1 MKVYNNISA
10 QQVSWIKSNKM
21 KLEKESRIHNLYYP
35 ETLKEF
41 KDLLI
46 DLIANNKKIEIIG
59 YSSNT
64 LFLPSYHVE
73 NLICTKKLNKWF
85 EKDNEIICECG
96 VNVSILSRK
105 MVEKGYVGFEG
116 LTDLPGTIGA
126 AVYGNCGCRG
136 CSVNE
141 LVKSFCMLTPD
152 GKITYHTIEDLKLSY
167 RSTVLKRGELKG
179 VILEVILNK
188 RPGDKQSLKEIAEFN
203 HRYRKMTQPSAVNNL
218 GTTFISCR
226 NATLKGKL
234 YRVFIKIAS
243 PFIKDRVK
251 SYSMFLKIIGKKQFV
266 PYTYRLKRYM
276 FLDEKSHVLFPQ
288 YVNFVKSLFI
298 DAELEI
304 EIRK

>member
-1 MKVYNNISA
+1 
-10 QQVSWIKSNKM
+10 M
-21 KLEKESRIHNLYYP
+21 KLEKGSCIHNLYYP
-35 ETLKEF
+35 ETMEEF
-41 KDLLI
+41 KNLLKN
-46 DLIANNKKIEIIG
+46 LIAKNEEIEIIG

-73 NLICTKKLNKWF
+73 NLICTKSLNKWY
-85 EKDNEIICECG
+85 ETDNEIICECG

-141 LVKSFCMLTPD
+141 LVKSFYMLMPD
-152 GKITYHTIEDLKLSY
+152 GNIAYFTIEDLKLSY

-188 RPGDKQSLKEIAEFN
+188 IPGDKQTLQKTAEYN
-203 HRYRKMTQPSAVNNL
+203 HRYRQINQPSAANNL

-226 NATLKGKL
+226 KATPKGII
-234 YRVFIKIAS
+234 YQAFIKFVS
-243 PFIKDRVK
+243 PFIKDGVK
-251 SYSMFLKIIGKKQFV
+251 SYSLFLKIMGKKQFV
-266 PYTYRLKRYM
+266 PYTYRLNRYM
-276 FLDEKSHVLFPQ
+276 FLDEKSHILFPQ
-288 YVNFVKSLFI
+288 YINFVKSLFV